1 MQVLVHVPKQMK
13 GNGRKA
19 DSLKISQH
27 SIFLRKGKNSNNL
40 PQAYKLDMN
49 VTSHTCLS
57 WSAKL
62 AVEEFSFCL
71 RSRSWIVLVFGV
83 TMGVL
88 HPGVFVAGLRA
99 LRSWQR
105 SPKRSRKGLIPD
117 PPTRTIV
124 LLWKKLSKLKKSLQ
138 FCILMKV
145 PSEAIKLSTLQPLLH
160 YTLYKLNLK
169 CKS

>member
-19 DSLKISQH
+19 DSFKLSQH
-27 SIFLRKGKNSNNL
+27 FRFLRQVQNGNNL
-40 PQAYKLDMN
+40 PQAYKIAMN

-71 RSRSWIVLVFGV
+71 RSLSWIVLVFGV
-83 TMGVL
+83 IVGVL

-124 LLWKKLSKLKKSLQ
+124 LPWKKLSQIKKSLQ
-138 FCILMKV
+138 LCILTKV
-145 PSEAIKLSTLQPLLH
+145 PSEAIKLSPLQLLLH
-160 YTLYKLNLK
+160 YTYYKLNLK

>member
-1 MQVLVHVPKQMK
+1 MQVLAHAPKRMK

-19 DSLKISQH
+19 DSFKMSQH
-27 SIFLRKGKNSNNL
+27 FRFLRLVQNSNNL
-40 PQAYKLDMN
+40 PQTYKLARN
-49 VTSHTCLS
+49 VTSRTCLS

-71 RSRSWIVLVFGV
+71 RSLSWIVLVFGV

-88 HPGVFVAGLRA
+88 HPGVFVAGLLA

-105 SPKRSRKGLIPD
+105 SPKRSRKVLIPD
-117 PPTRTIV
+117 PPTTTIV
-124 LLWKKLSKLKKSLQ
+124 LPWKKLSKLKKSLQ

-145 PSEAIKLSTLQPLLH
+145 PSETIKLSLLQLLLH